1 MESKRQQKFAKLI
14 QKDLSDIFQKE
25 IPSMLEGAFL
35 TITEVKMTPD
45 LGVAKVHCSVLAHQ
59 EPETLI
65 KNINTEKAQVRK
77 LLGHKIRNQARII
90 PNLVFYL
97 DTTGE
102 DAMRMDSLISSLN
115 IPPVSDEDEE
125 EED

>member
-1 MESKRQQKFAKLI
+1 MESKRQQKFARLI

-25 IPSMLEGAFL
+25 IPSILEGAFL
-35 TITEVKMTPD
+35 TITEVQISPD
-45 LGVAKVHCSVLAHQ
+45 LGLAKVHCSVLAHK

-65 KNINTEKAQVRK
+65 ANINNEKAQVRK

-115 IPPVSDEDEE
+115 IPPASEKDED
-125 EED
+125 

>member
-1 MESKRQQKFAKLI
+1 MESKRQQKFARLI

-35 TITEVKMTPD
+35 TITEVQISPD
-45 LGVAKVHCSVLAHQ
+45 LGLAKVHCSVLAHK

-65 KNINTEKAQVRK
+65 ANINNEKAQVRK

-115 IPPVSDEDEE
+115 IPPASEKDED
-125 EED
+125 